1 MQKRCDTAGISNA
14 ELDQGENPELGC
26 QNVIALRYYF
36 SPFGKKIV
44 ELLHK
49 VRVDA
54 YECLVEHLVELE
66 YIIVYRFQ
74 LLDLIGNGLGIALT
88 DIFQYTHTIFSECA
102 DIV

>member
-1 MQKRCDTAGISNA
+1 MQKRCDTAGISDA
-14 ELDQGENPELGC
+14 ELDQGENPELRC
-26 QNVIALRYYF
+26 QDIIALRYYF
-36 SPFGKKIV
+36 SPVGKKIV
-44 ELLHK
+44 EFSYK

-66 YIIVYRFQ
+66 YIIVDRFQ

-88 DIFQYTHTIFSECA
+88 DIFQHTHPVFSECA